1 MSQAADRRTQAV
13 EQALALA
20 RDVAGELGAIILT
33 HYPDAETLDTFRP
46 GTEDLAS
53 VTAVNRAVAAELA
66 GSGVQ
71 VLVQVADR
79 AAFRRWMDEREDTPA
94 NRLAWRA
101 RGKLLHGAAALAAL
115 GLDPGAIG
123 PRPKLGKAPGPLA
136 ERLLR
141 AFMEDEAAEFE
152 EFAHDLMAAG
162 RDEVLDLA
170 LRMAGERDGEET
182 ADELAAEL
190 MMVAEGA
197 EIGPSGW
204 AELVALPVA
213 LPPGALPDA
222 AAMGYSLVASG
233 ILPES
238 LEIRFLPAWRSPDA
252 LAQLHPA
259 ALRRVLVDMVAG
271 REPADLEPAAPYSVS
286 ESGFALLLGLQI
298 DWSIP
303 AWEEIAA
310 HGLPPGPADEEEAD
324 QAIAFDR
331 WRAAIHEMS
340 EGCVP
345 LALVPPSEVEAEIAE
360 FLAEAGAHTGGIE
373 QIHAL
378 ITAARREAAGEEVVC
393 RPEVI
398 GNGLELSLYTQEGRF
413 LDSLTLSAEQMPAR
427 AEEMPRLIASFVR
440 LVKDAPGR

>member
-1 MSQAADRRTQAV
+1 
-13 EQALALA
+13 
-20 RDVAGELGAIILT
+20 
-33 HYPDAETLDTFRP
+33 
-46 GTEDLAS
+46 
-53 VTAVNRAVAAELA
+53 
-66 GSGVQ
+66 
-71 VLVQVADR
+71 
-79 AAFRRWMDEREDTPA
+79 
-94 NRLAWRA
+94 
-101 RGKLLHGAAALAAL
+101 
-115 GLDPGAIG
+115 
-123 PRPKLGKAPGPLA
+123 
-136 ERLLR
+136 
-141 AFMEDEAAEFE
+141 
-152 EFAHDLMAAG
+152 
-162 RDEVLDLA
+162 
-170 LRMAGERDGEET
+170 
-182 ADELAAEL
+182 
-190 MMVAEGA
+190 
-197 EIGPSGW
+197 
-204 AELVALPVA
+204 
-213 LPPGALPDA
+213 
-222 AAMGYSLVASG
+222 
-233 ILPES
+233 
-238 LEIRFLPAWRSPDA
+238 
-252 LAQLHPA
+252 
-259 ALRRVLVDMVAG
+259 MVAG

-413 LDSLTLSAEQMPAR
+413 LDSLTLSAEQMPGR